1 MTTRPDTTIAAK
13 GGGRTKARQGTIRK
27 RTPRDVR
34 GGWEF
39 RLELGAC
46 EAQRCLACN
55 ARYWLDQAPLKACLA
70 CSGELVD
77 VRERRQV
84 TRGGLATQRDAS
96 AALAQAKVAR
106 DGGEDVTRRDTKARL
121 GEFLRKWLVG
131 MKNSLKPTT
140 YASYE
145 MHCIKYIIPRLGS
158 IPLRRL
164 TTTQIN
170 AAYDQMRETGR
181 LKDKDRPLS
190 ARSVRHTHSVL
201 RLALKDA
208 VTAGL
213 ITSNPAIGA
222 RLPRDR
228 GEAREMKVWSA
239 EQLAAFLAS
248 TSDDRLHELWYTA
261 AFTGLRRGE
270 LLGLRWSDVT
280 WSDVDGRSGRLRI
293 RRGLV
298 SVDGKATISSPK
310 TEAGARDVAIDPDTV
325 LALRRQAARQ
335 LDDHD
340 RWGDAWQD
348 TGYCFTIENG
358 QPLHPE
364 RATKLFREAIEQ
376 AKLPR
381 IRLHDLRHT
390 HATLG
395 LEAGIPVKVISQR
408 LGHSSTRITQ
418 DVYQHVLREVQ
429 EDAAVQIAALVRQ
442 AGKPPAIAPAVGAE

>member
-1 MTTRPDTTIAAK
+1 
-13 GGGRTKARQGTIRK
+13 
-27 RTPRDVR
+27 
-34 GGWEF
+34 
-39 RLELGAC
+39 
-46 EAQRCLACN
+46 
-55 ARYWLDQAPLKACLA
+55 
-70 CSGELVD
+70 
-77 VRERRQV
+77 
-84 TRGGLATQRDAS
+84 
-96 AALAQAKVAR
+96 
-106 DGGEDVTRRDTKARL
+106 
-121 GEFLRKWLVG
+121 
-131 MKNSLKPTT
+131 
-140 YASYE
+140 
-145 MHCIKYIIPRLGS
+145 
-158 IPLRRL
+158 
-164 TTTQIN
+164 
-170 AAYDQMRETGR
+170 
-181 LKDKDRPLS
+181 
-190 ARSVRHTHSVL
+190 
-201 RLALKDA
+201 
-208 VTAGL
+208 
-213 ITSNPAIGA
+213 
-222 RLPRDR
+222 
-228 GEAREMKVWSA
+228 MKVWSA

-280 WSDVDGRSGRLRI
+280 WSDEYGRSGRLRI

-298 SVDGKATISSPK
+298 PVDGKATISSPK

-348 TGYCFTIENG
+348 TDYCFTIANG